1 MDMANGELRPAH
13 HMDNTNLIESDSALA
28 NSTAMTTAI
37 RTTNGYQKTGD
48 LITLPYTSV
57 SYAEQPYASTTVN
70 LNEYDTIPFVGQ
82 LTLSP
87 EMDEWMDTQ
96 TQPELVVDLPGLVVF
111 IDRSTLD
118 KQFDKGAAVLA
129 RTASLFNLEYADVY
143 QRTRLC
149 GELPRDNRAGCW
161 NGTRYQPVPLVGG
174 ASQDEALK
182 IMENSDQFAGV
193 NVASIPIRSYPSL
206 EGENISHVLGYVG
219 SVTDEDL
226 KNSSKNYYRS
236 EVVGK
241 TGLETQYNEY
251 LRGTPGVRT
260 FLVNR
265 KEVVT
270 KESRNIQ
277 AVAGNNL
284 ITNIDAK
291 LQSGVERALEGA
303 VKRARASGYRGDSG
317 AAVVLEIKTGR
328 VLAMASYPTYEPEI
342 WQRGLTVKQ
351 AEDLFSEVKGVPA
364 LSRPLQ
370 GLFAPASTFKSISVV
385 AAANAGYSLD
395 ATYNCPASVEIG
407 NRTFNNFDSVA
418 AGRLKLDVGLAISCD
433 SLWYQIAYDEWV
445 RDGGLKPK
453 SKTNDYFFNAAKAF
467 GVGKVTG
474 IDLPS
479 ELSGRLPNRTWKQN
493 WYEQNKDFYCNYQQR
508 AKKQDLTRY
517 LIEIARENC
526 LDGNKVRAG
535 DAVNFSIGQGDTL
548 VTPIRLA
555 QMYAAIA
562 NNGTYYKPQV
572 ARAVVDTDGKVIKEF
587 KPEVADVIKEEQST
601 WDFLHRALRMVVT
614 RGTAGS
620 VFSGF
625 PVAVSGKTGTA
636 QVFGKNPNGSAKDD
650 TSWFASY
657 GPTENPTYAVVMMV
671 SQGGFGASTSGV
683 GVRDIY
689 STLFGV
695 SGNRVDPN
703 KAVFPNGVPTNIAK
717 VDLKIAASKV
727 DLTGAKVGGV
737 KLK

>member
-1 MDMANGELRPAH
+1 MSQRSKIS
-13 HMDNTNLIESDSALA
+13 LIVFQSLVFSLLFALFGRLFYLQVLESGRYKEAAISIQSRDIV
-28 NSTAMTTAI
+28 TPAI
-37 RTTNGYQKTGD
+37 RGAISDING
-48 LITLPYTSV
+48 
-57 SYAEQPYASTTVN
+57 
-70 LNEYDTIPFVGQ
+70 
-82 LTLSP
+82 SP
-87 EMDEWMDTQ
+87 
-96 TQPELVVDLPGLVVF
+96 LVVDLPGLVVF
-111 IDRSTLD
+111 VDRSTLD
-118 KQFDKGAAVLA
+118 KQADKGSTVLR
-129 RTASLFNLEYADVY
+129 RTAALFNLEYSDIY

-149 GELPRDNRAGCW
+149 GELPVNNRAGCW
-161 NGTRYQPVPLVGG
+161 NGTRYQPIPLVGG
-174 ASQDEALK
+174 ASQDVALK

-206 EGENISHVLGYVG
+206 EGENVSHVLGYVG

-226 KNSSKNYYRS
+226 KDPTKNYYRS

-270 KESRNIQ
+270 KESKNIQ
-277 AVAGNNL
+277 AIAGNNL
-284 ITNIDAK
+284 VTNIDAK
-291 LQSGVERALEGA
+291 LQSGVERALEAA

-342 WQRGLTVKQ
+342 WQKGLTVKQ
-351 AEDLFSEVKGVPA
+351 AEDLFSEAKGVPA

-370 GLFAPASTFKSISVV
+370 GLFAPASTFKSVSVV
-385 AAANAGYSLD
+385 AAANAGYPLD
-395 ATYNCPASVEIG
+395 GSYNCPASVEIG
-407 NRTFNNFDSVA
+407 TRTFRNFDSVA
-418 AGRLKLDVGLAISCD
+418 AGRIKLDVGLAISCD

-453 SKTNDYFFNAAKAF
+453 SKANDYFFNAAKAF

-572 ARAVVDTDGKVIKEF
+572 ARAIVNTDGKVIKEF

-657 GPTENPTYAVVMMV
+657 GPTEDPTYAVVMMV
-671 SQGGFGASTSGV
+671 SQGGFGASTSGL

-695 SGNRVDPN
+695 TGNKIDPN

-727 DLTGAKVGGV
+727 DLTRVKVGGV

>member
-1 MDMANGELRPAH
+1 MSQRSKIS
-13 HMDNTNLIESDSALA
+13 LIVFQSLVFSLLFALFGRLFYLQVLESGRYKEAAISIQSRDIV
-28 NSTAMTTAI
+28 TPAI
-37 RTTNGYQKTGD
+37 RGAITDING
-48 LITLPYTSV
+48 
-57 SYAEQPYASTTVN
+57 
-70 LNEYDTIPFVGQ
+70 
-82 LTLSP
+82 SP
-87 EMDEWMDTQ
+87 
-96 TQPELVVDLPGLVVF
+96 LVVDLPGLVVF

-118 KQFDKGAAVLA
+118 KQSDKGAAVLA

-161 NGTRYQPVPLVGG
+161 NGTRYQPIPLVGG
-174 ASQDEALK
+174 ASQDLALK
-182 IMENSDQFAGV
+182 IMENSDVFAGV

-206 EGENISHVLGYVG
+206 EGENTSHVLGYVG

-226 KNSSKNYYRS
+226 KDPSKNYYRS

-241 TGLETQYNEY
+241 TGLETQYNQY

-407 NRTFNNFDSVA
+407 TRTFNNFDSVA

-453 SKTNDYFFNAAKAF
+453 SSANDYFFNAAKAF
-467 GVGKVTG
+467 GVGKATG

-479 ELSGRLPNRTWKQN
+479 ELSGRLPNRDWKQN
-493 WYEQNKDFYCNYQQR
+493 WYEQNKDFYCNYKDR
-508 AKKQDLTRY
+508 AKKQDLTKY

-526 LDGNKVRAG
+526 IDGNKVRAG
-535 DAVNFSIGQGDTL
+535 DAVNFSIGQEIGE
-548 VTPIRLA
+548 
-555 QMYAAIA
+555 
-562 NNGTYYKPQV
+562 K
-572 ARAVVDTDGKVIKEF
+572 
-587 KPEVADVIKEEQST
+587 
-601 WDFLHRALRMVVT
+601 
-614 RGTAGS
+614 
-620 VFSGF
+620 
-625 PVAVSGKTGTA
+625 
-636 QVFGKNPNGSAKDD
+636 
-650 TSWFASY
+650 
-657 GPTENPTYAVVMMV
+657 
-671 SQGGFGASTSGV
+671 
-683 GVRDIY
+683 
-689 STLFGV
+689 
-695 SGNRVDPN
+695 
-703 KAVFPNGVPTNIAK
+703 
-717 VDLKIAASKV
+717 
-727 DLTGAKVGGV
+727 
-737 KLK
+737 

>member
-1 MDMANGELRPAH
+1 MSQRSKIS
-13 HMDNTNLIESDSALA
+13 LIVFQSLVFSLLFALFGRLFYLQVLESGRYKEAAISIQSRDIV
-28 NSTAMTTAI
+28 TPAI
-37 RTTNGYQKTGD
+37 RGAISDING
-48 LITLPYTSV
+48 
-57 SYAEQPYASTTVN
+57 
-70 LNEYDTIPFVGQ
+70 
-82 LTLSP
+82 SP
-87 EMDEWMDTQ
+87 
-96 TQPELVVDLPGLVVF
+96 LVVDLPGLVVF

-118 KQFDKGAAVLA
+118 KQSDKGATVLR
-129 RTASLFNLEYADVY
+129 RTAALFNLEYADIY

-149 GELPRDNRAGCW
+149 GELPVNNRAGCW
-161 NGTRYQPVPLVGG
+161 NGTRYQPIPLVGG
-174 ASQDEALK
+174 ASQDVALK

-206 EGENISHVLGYVG
+206 EGENVSHVLGYVG

-226 KNSSKNYYRS
+226 KDPTKNYYRS

-270 KESRNIQ
+270 KESKNIQ
-277 AVAGNNL
+277 AIAGNNL
-284 ITNIDAK
+284 VTNIDAK
-291 LQSGVERALEGA
+291 LQSGVERALEAA

-342 WQRGLTVKQ
+342 WQKGLTVKQ
-351 AEDLFSEVKGVPA
+351 AEDLFSEAKGVPA

-370 GLFAPASTFKSISVV
+370 GLFAPASTFKSVSVV
-385 AAANAGYSLD
+385 AAANAGYPLD
-395 ATYNCPASVEIG
+395 GSYNCPASVEIG

-493 WYEQNKDFYCNYQQR
+493 WFEQNKDFYCNYQQR

-657 GPTENPTYAVVMMV
+657 GPTEDPTYAVVMMV

-695 SGNRVDPN
+695 TGNKVDPS

-727 DLTGAKVGGV
+727 DLTGVKVGGV

>member
-1 MDMANGELRPAH
+1 MSQRSKIS
-13 HMDNTNLIESDSALA
+13 LIVFQSLVFSLLFALFGRLFYLQVLESGRYKEAAISIQSRDIV
-28 NSTAMTTAI
+28 TPAI
-37 RTTNGYQKTGD
+37 RGAISDING
-48 LITLPYTSV
+48 
-57 SYAEQPYASTTVN
+57 
-70 LNEYDTIPFVGQ
+70 
-82 LTLSP
+82 SP
-87 EMDEWMDTQ
+87 
-96 TQPELVVDLPGLVVF
+96 LVVDLPGLVVF

-118 KQFDKGAAVLA
+118 KQSDKGATVLR
-129 RTASLFNLEYADVY
+129 RTAELFNLEYADIY

-149 GELPRDNRAGCW
+149 GELPVNNRAGCW
-161 NGTRYQPVPLVGG
+161 NGTRYQHIPLVGG
-174 ASQDEALK
+174 ASQDVALK

-206 EGENISHVLGYVG
+206 EGENVSHVLGYVG

-270 KESRNIQ
+270 KESKNIQ
-277 AVAGNNL
+277 AIAGNNL
-284 ITNIDAK
+284 VTNIDAK
-291 LQSGVERALEGA
+291 LQSGVERALEAA

-342 WQRGLTVKQ
+342 WQKGLTVKQ

-370 GLFAPASTFKSISVV
+370 GLFAPASTFKSVSVV
-385 AAANAGYSLD
+385 AAANAGYPLD
-395 ATYNCPASVEIG
+395 GSYNCPASVEIG

-493 WYEQNKDFYCNYQQR
+493 WFEQNKDFYCNYQQR

-587 KPEVADVIKEEQST
+587 KPEVADVIKEEQNT

-671 SQGGFGASTSGV
+671 SQGGFGASTSGL

-695 SGNRVDPN
+695 TGNKVDPS
-703 KAVFPNGVPTNIAK
+703 KAIFPNGVPTNIAK

-727 DLTGAKVGGV
+727 DLTGVKVGGV